1 MEENKGLSSELL
13 FMKRKVA
20 ELARC
25 MLKRREDHRV
35 CILSQKVEDLQG
47 QIYGLERRNK
57 EYYEQ
62 LLKHEEEKRSKS
74 NMRLKGCF
82 KVHEE
87 AVGNV
92 KNSEQQRNVGAEVG
106 KEVPKLWNRVKKL
119 DIFLCAI

>member
-1 MEENKGLSSELL
+1 
-13 FMKRKVA
+13 MKRKVA

-47 QIYGLERRNK
+47 QIDGLERRNK

-62 LLKHEEEKRSKS
+62 LLKHEEEKRSRS

-106 KEVPKLWNRVKKL
+106 KKVPKLWNRVKKL